1 MQSKSI
7 HEPVLLHEVVEYI
20 NNTIGRGLPSAIWY
34 LDGTLGGAGHAL
46 AIAKFLKG
54 NLNIIGLDRDQQ
66 AVDRAEKILKG
77 QCKKLI
83 LKCENYR
90 NLDKVLEQDGISK
103 LDLILLDLGISSD
116 ELDNSGRGFT
126 FKKDEPLLMT
136 MGDPSKYP
144 FTAKDIINNWD
155 EEVIADIIFGY
166 GEERFARRITRA
178 IINYRQKKQ
187 IETSGELA
195 ELVKMSVPVFY
206 KKGKIDPATK
216 TFQALR
222 IAVNDELGALRE
234 GLKNGYDS
242 LNNGGRM
249 AVISFHSLEDRIVK
263 DFYKEKIKDGAKVI
277 TKKPITA
284 SDQEIAENPRSRSA
298 KLRVIEKLVL

>member
-1 MQSKSI
+1 
-7 HEPVLLHEVVEYI
+7 
-20 NNTIGRGLPSAIWY
+20 
-34 LDGTLGGAGHAL
+34 
-46 AIAKFLKG
+46 
-54 NLNIIGLDRDQQ
+54 
-66 AVDRAEKILKG
+66 
-77 QCKKLI
+77 
-83 LKCENYR
+83 
-90 NLDKVLEQDGISK
+90 
-103 LDLILLDLGISSD
+103 
-116 ELDNSGRGFT
+116 
-126 FKKDEPLLMT
+126 MT

-222 IAVNDELGALRE
+222 IAVNDELGAIAAALPQALAL
-234 GLKNGYDS
+234 LKP
-242 LNNGGRM
+242 GGRLV
-249 AVISFHSLEDRIVK
+249 VISFHSLEDRIVK
-263 DFYKEKIKDGAKVI
+263 EFFKENRDLGEIL
-277 TKKPITA
+277 TPKPVMGEKN
-284 SDQEIAENPRSRSA
+284 S
-298 KLRVIEKLVL
+298 KLRAFKKL